1 VRGRGSRRARPPLMQ
16 VRWPD
21 VVKFNNRC
29 NLLKHHRYLR
39 PIMQPS
45 DSTRK
50 NLLCVSASS
59 QHFPECNGPR
69 YLLEQRRNW
78 LMLQSRVLL
87 HCCVL
92 RMPCLPRG
100 LRSALLRKASVL
112 RNWLLRKWD
121 ARQPRS
127 AFSRSPL
134 MLQSRVLL
142 HCCVLR
148 MCAETNFSHPIL
160 RVESEGCIIGL
171 K

>member
-1 VRGRGSRRARPPLMQ
+1 MCADERWSHLEGQQTCADGIDDASLYPLQ
-16 VRWPD
+16 
-21 VVKFNNRC
+21 
-29 NLLKHHRYLR
+29 
-39 PIMQPS
+39 
-45 DSTRK
+45 
-50 NLLCVSASS
+50 
-59 QHFPECNGPR
+59 
-69 YLLEQRRNW
+69 
-78 LMLQSRVLL
+78 
-87 HCCVL
+87 
-92 RMPCLPRG
+92 PCLPRG

-121 ARQPRS
+121 ARQPSS

-148 MCAETNFSHPIL
+148 MCAETNFSHPFL